1 MFRVN
6 SVQFWT
12 FKSWRTR
19 AGRNLFLA
27 ALLWASASAAVAAEE
42 NFTTLSVGK
51 DTYTNVTV
59 LNKTR
64 TDLFISHAHGM
75 ANIKVRDLD
84 SSTQV
89 RLGYELEQPK
99 QNRMEKV
106 LQGPDITQ
114 FESDPR
120 VQEFEEKLAEQ
131 IGDTLEKVDL
141 RIAIGIVSGI
151 VLLYLWF
158 CFLCRS
164 ICVKTSNPPSALV
177 WLPVLKLIP
186 LFKAAGMSPWWLLTM
201 FLPPISL
208 ITYIIWSFK
217 IVQARGKHP
226 LFAVMLLL
234 PGANLLSFL
243 FLALSGSGEAESTNR
258 KVISLQSSPR
268 RDAA

>member
-1 MFRVN
+1 VN
-6 SVQFWT
+6 SVQLLT
-12 FKSWRTR
+12 LKVWRTR
-19 AGRNLFLA
+19 AGRNVLLA
-27 ALLWASASAAVAAEE
+27 ALLWVSGSAVGAVDETFA
-42 NFTTLSVGK
+42 TLGVGK
-51 DTYTNVTV
+51 VTYTNVTV

-75 ANIKVRDLD
+75 ANIKVKDLD
-84 SSTQV
+84 PATQAS
-89 RLGYELEQPK
+89 LGYQLEQPK

-120 VQEFEEKLAEQ
+120 VQEFEEKLAERV
-131 IGDTLEKVDL
+131 GDTLEQVDD
-141 RIAIGIVSGI
+141 RIAIGVVSGI
-151 VLLYLWF
+151 VLSYLLF

-177 WLPVLKLIP
+177 WLPVLKQIP
-186 LFKAAGMSPWWLLTM
+186 LFKAAGMSPWWLLTA
-201 FLPPISL
+201 FLPPVFL
-208 ITYIIWSFK
+208 LTYIIWSFK

-226 LFAVMLLL
+226 MFAVLLLL
-234 PGANLLSFL
+234 PGTNLLSFL
-243 FLALSGSGEAESTNR
+243 FLALSGSGGEAESTNR